1 MCRRYR
7 QSFIL
12 KKEEFFMRK
21 NYNSVY
27 ARYIKQFIEM
37 KHALGYKFVT
47 QQVIL
52 FQLDDFAVH
61 QKEKSYAIT
70 REFADKWSKKRPN
83 ESELYRYT
91 RISIL
96 AQFSKYLCDNKIK
109 SFVPKLPPYPAST
122 FIPYIYTPADMKN
135 ILKASTE
142 LRIRLA
148 MMDSSIMCM
157 PTIIR
162 ILYAT
167 GIRIN
172 EVLSLKDEDVV
183 IEYQYLK
190 VRDSKNGKER
200 IIPISK
206 SLAYVCKQYRRYR
219 NKLPLPKQA
228 TYFFTRLNGKK
239 CGYGSV
245 TSWFKECLKRAAIQ
259 CTDKGLPRIHDLRHT
274 FAVTSLANMA
284 AAGIDLYAS
293 LPILSNYLGHQ
304 SIDSTNHYVRL
315 TANMYP
321 ELIKEL
327 NITCLNVFPKFKN
340 YEAD

>member
-1 MCRRYR
+1 
-7 QSFIL
+7 
-12 KKEEFFMRK
+12 MRK

-27 ARYIKQFIEM
+27 GKHIGQFIEM
-37 KHALGYKFVT
+37 KHALGYKFIT
-47 QQVIL
+47 QQSIL
-52 FQLDDFAVH
+52 GQLDDFAVH
-61 QKEKSYAIT
+61 QKEKSVAIT
-70 REFADKWSKKRPN
+70 KEFADKWSKKRLN
-83 ESELYRYT
+83 ESRLYRYT
-91 RISIL
+91 RISML

-109 SFVPKLPPYPAST
+109 SFIPKLPPYPGNT
-122 FIPYIYTPADMKN
+122 FIPYIYTPADIEA
-135 ILKASTE
+135 ILKESAE
-142 LRIRLA
+142 LRIRLP

-172 EVLSLKDEDVV
+172 EVLSLKDEDVI

-190 VRDSKNGKER
+190 VRDSENGKER

-206 SLAYVCKQYRRYR
+206 SLAAVCKQYRRYR
-219 NKLPLPKQA
+219 NRLPLPKRA

-245 TSWFKECLKRAAIQ
+245 TSWFKECLKRAAIK
-259 CTDKGLPRIHDLRHT
+259 CVDKGLPRIHDLRHT
-274 FAVTSLANMA
+274 FAVTSLANRA

-304 SIDSTNHYVRL
+304 SIGSTNHYVRL

-321 ELIKEL
+321 ELIKEI
-327 NITCLNVFPKFKN
+327 NITSLNVFPKFNN
-340 YEAD
+340 YETD

>member
-1 MCRRYR
+1 MH
-7 QSFIL
+7 
-12 KKEEFFMRK
+12 KK
-21 NYNSVY
+21 YNSVY
-27 ARYIKQFIEM
+27 SRHIKQFVEM
-37 KHALGYKFVT
+37 KHALGFKFVT

-52 FQLDDFAVH
+52 FQIDDFAVC
-61 QKEKSYAIT
+61 QNEKSYAIT
-70 REFADKWSKKRPN
+70 KEFADKWSKKRLN

-91 RISIL
+91 RINML
-96 AQFSKYLCDNKIK
+96 AQFSKYLCDCKIK
-109 SFVPKLPPYPAST
+109 SFIPKLPPYPASN
-122 FIPYIYTPADMKN
+122 FIPYIYTPSDIEA
-135 ILKASTE
+135 ILKTSTE

-157 PTIIR
+157 PTMIR

-172 EVLSLKDEDVV
+172 EMLSLKNEDVN
-183 IEYQYLK
+183 IEDQYLK

-206 SLAYVCKQYRRYR
+206 SLAGVCKQYRHYR
-219 NKLPLPKQA
+219 NKLPLPKQP
-228 TYFFTRLNGKK
+228 TYFFTCLNGKK

-259 CTDKGLPRIHDLRHT
+259 CADKSLPRIHDLRHT

-284 AAGIDLYAS
+284 ATGIDLYAS
-293 LPILSNYLGHQ
+293 LPILANYLGHQ
-304 SIDSTNHYVRL
+304 SIDATNHYVRL

-321 ELIKEL
+321 DLIKEL

-340 YEAD
+340 YEAN